1 MNLQHPKNLSTKI
14 SYPVA
19 PKNFY
24 IFDVNLSPYRKTIK
38 KEVQKAEK

>member
-1 MNLQHPKNLSTKI
+1 MNLQHPKNLSTKN